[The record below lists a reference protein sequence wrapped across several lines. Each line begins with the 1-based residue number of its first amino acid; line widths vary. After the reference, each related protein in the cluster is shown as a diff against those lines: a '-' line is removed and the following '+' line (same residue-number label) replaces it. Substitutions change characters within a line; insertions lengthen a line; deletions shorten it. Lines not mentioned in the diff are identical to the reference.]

1 MEKKMDHA
9 YWARMKLIGMVSN
22 LKKKKGKTVEE
33 IYEILSEKYTTA
45 QIDDAVETVRKADEI
60 RKKQQ

>member
-1 MEKKMDHA
+1 MEKKRDHA
-9 YWARMKLIGMVSN
+9 YWARVKLIGMASN
-22 LKKKKGKTVEE
+22 LRKKGKTVEE

>member
-9 YWARMKLIGMVSN
+9 YWARIKLIGMASN
-22 LKKKKGKTVEE
+22 LRKKGKTVAE
-33 IYEILSEKYTTA
+33 IYEILSEKYTTV
-45 QIDDAVETVRKADEI
+45 QIDDAIETIRKADEI

>member
-9 YWARMKLIGMVSN
+9 YWSRIKLIGMASN
-22 LKKKKGKTVEE
+22 LRKQGKTVEE
-33 IYEILSEKYTTA
+33 IYEILSEKYTTV
-45 QIDDAVETVRKADEI
+45 QIDDAVETIHKADEI

>member
-1 MEKKMDHA
+1 MEKKMDHE
-9 YWARMKLIGMVSN
+9 YWSRIKLIGMVSN
-22 LKKKKGKTVEE
+22 LKKKKGKTIEE
-33 IYEILSEKYTTA
+33 IYEILTEKYTTA

>member
-9 YWARMKLIGMVSN
+9 YWARMKLIGMASN
-22 LKKKKGKTVEE
+22 LRKKGKTVEE

-45 QIDDAVETVRKADEI
+45 QIDNAVETVRKADEI
-60 RKKQQ
+60 RMKQR

>member
-1 MEKKMDHA
+1 MTSLLRKE
-9 YWARMKLIGMVSN
+9 
-22 LKKKKGKTVEE
+22 GKTVEE

>member
-9 YWARMKLIGMVSN
+9 YWARIKLIGMAAN
-22 LKKKKGKTVEE
+22 LRKKGKTVEE
-33 IYEILSEKYTTA
+33 IYEILSEKYTTV
-45 QIDDAVETVRKADEI
+45 QIDDAVETIRKADEI

>member
-9 YWARMKLIGMVSN
+9 YWARIKLIGMTSN
-22 LKKKKGKTVEE
+22 LRKKGKTVEE

>member
-1 MEKKMDHA
+1 MEKKMDHE

>member
-9 YWARMKLIGMVSN
+9 YWARMKLIGMASN
-22 LKKKKGKTVEE
+22 LRKKGKTVEE